1 MSDHFYTFK
10 TSPEQRRRVGARGGR
25 AYGRNQRIRRALS
38 GPPPETDPPPAAIRT
53 PIAESMAVLDA
64 RFPWLRAA
72 EKRQS

>member
-1 MSDHFYTFK
+1 MSDRFYTFN

-25 AYGRNQRIRRALS
+25 TYGRNQRIRRALS
-38 GPPPETDPPPAAIRT
+38 GPPPENVPPPAALRT
-53 PIAESMAVLDA
+53 SIAESMALLDA